1 MASADVYYIGGRVR
15 QTRRRTLDRFGI
27 KLEMAMV
34 VSLNTQG
41 SSLGVLKNLGKTLK
55 DFGTSLG
62 RLASGSRINKAA
74 DDAAGL
80 AISQQLAASL
90 LTTSRAEQNVRD
102 AGSALFQ
109 ADGAIAQAQAIG
121 GRLEELALQ
130 SANGTY
136 SDEQRA
142 ALQQE
147 FSTLRE
153 EIQRISETT
162 QFNGQK
168 LLDGSSLSVQVGTD
182 GGANSALQVGG
193 VNLQGLASQLSSLNI
208 GTQSGGQAAI
218 ETVRQFSQDLA
229 SQRASGIGASYN
241 RLESIGQTLGARGG
255 AESGALSR
263 IRDVDVATE
272 TATIT
277 RNQILSQAGVSVLAQ
292 ANQLNAVS
300 VKLLL
305 G

>member
-1 MASADVYYIGGRVR
+1 
-15 QTRRRTLDRFGI
+15 
-27 KLEMAMV
+27 MV

-41 SSLGVLKNLGKTLK
+41 ASLGALKNLGKTLK
-55 DFGTSLG
+55 DFGTSLS
-62 RLASGSRINKAA
+62 RLASGSRITKAS

-90 LTTSRAEQNVRD
+90 VTTSRAEQNVRD

-109 ADGAIAQAQAIG
+109 ADGAISQVQSIS
-121 GRLEELALQ
+121 GRLEELAVQ

-147 FSTLRE
+147 FSSLTQ

-162 QFNGQK
+162 SFNGQK
-168 LLDGSSLSVQVGTD
+168 LLDGSTLSVQVGTD
-182 GGANSALQVGG
+182 GGATSALQVGG
-193 VNLQGLASQLSSLNI
+193 VNVQGLASQLGSIDI
-208 GTQSGGQAAI
+208 GTQTGGQAAI
-218 ETVRQFSQDLA
+218 DTVRQFSQDLA
-229 SQRASGIGASYN
+229 TQRASAIGASYN

-255 AESGALSR
+255 AESEALAR
-263 IRDVDVATE
+263 IRDVDIAAE
-272 TATIT
+272 TAKIT
-277 RNQILSQAGVSVLAQ
+277 QNQILSQAGVSVLAQ
-292 ANQLNAVS
+292 ASKLNAAS

>member
-1 MASADVYYIGGRVR
+1 
-15 QTRRRTLDRFGI
+15 
-27 KLEMAMV
+27 MV
-34 VSLNTQG
+34 ISLNTQG
-41 SSLGVLKNLGKTLK
+41 ASVGALKNLGKTLK
-55 DFGTSLG
+55 DFGTSLS
-62 RLASGSRINKAA
+62 RLASGSRITKAA

-102 AGSALFQ
+102 AASALFQ

-182 GGANSALQVGG
+182 GGVNSALQVGG

-218 ETVRQFSQDLA
+218 ESVRQFSQDLA

-255 AESGALSR
+255 AETEALSR
-263 IRDVDVATE
+263 IRDVDIAAE

-277 RNQILSQAGVSVLAQ
+277 QNQILSQAGVSVLAQ
-292 ANQLNAVS
+292 ASRLNAVS

>member
-1 MASADVYYIGGRVR
+1 MG
-15 QTRRRTLDRFGI
+15 
-27 KLEMAMV
+27 

-41 SSLGVLKNLGKTLK
+41 ASLSALKNLGNALK
-55 DFGTSLG
+55 GFGASLG

-80 AISQQLAASL
+80 AISEQLAASL
-90 LTTSRAEQNVRD
+90 RTTSRAEQNIRD

-109 ADGAIAQAQAIG
+109 ADGAVAQVQSIS

-147 FSTLRE
+147 FSSLTQE
-153 EIQRISETT
+153 VQRISETT
-162 QFNGQK
+162 EFNGQK
-168 LLDGSSLSVQVGTD
+168 LLDGSSLTVQVGTD
-182 GGANSALQVGG
+182 GSSTSTLQVGG
-193 VNLQGLASQLSSLNI
+193 VNVKGLATQLTSQNI
-208 GTQSGGQAAI
+208 GTQAGGQAAI
-218 ETVRQFSQDLA
+218 DAVRQFSQELA
-229 SQRASGIGASYN
+229 SQRASGVGAAYN
-241 RLESIGQTLGARGG
+241 RLESIGQTLGARRG
-255 AESGALSR
+255 AESEAFSR
-263 IRDVDVATE
+263 IRDVDVAAE
-272 TATIT
+272 TAKIT
-277 RNQILSQAGVSVLAQ
+277 QNQILSQAGVSVLAQ
-292 ANQLNAVS
+292 ANRVNSLS

>member
-1 MASADVYYIGGRVR
+1 MG
-15 QTRRRTLDRFGI
+15 
-27 KLEMAMV
+27 

-41 SSLGVLKNLGKTLK
+41 ASLSALKNLGNTLK
-55 DFGTSLG
+55 GLGASLG

-80 AISQQLAASL
+80 AISEQLAASL
-90 LTTSRAEQNVRD
+90 RTTSRAEQNIRD

-109 ADGAIAQAQAIG
+109 ADGAIAQVQSIS

-147 FSTLRE
+147 FSSLTQE
-153 EIQRISETT
+153 VQRIAETT

-182 GGANSALQVGG
+182 GSSTSTLQVGG
-193 VNLQGLASQLSSLNI
+193 VNVKGLSTQLSSQNI
-208 GTQSGGQAAI
+208 GTQAGGQAAI
-218 ETVRQFSQDLA
+218 DAVRQFSQELA
-229 SQRASGIGASYN
+229 SQRASGVGAAYN
-241 RLESIGQTLGARGG
+241 RLESIGQTLGARRG
-255 AESGALSR
+255 AESEAFSR
-263 IRDVDVATE
+263 IRDVDVAAE

-277 RNQILSQAGVSVLAQ
+277 QNQILSQAGVSVLAQ
-292 ANQLNAVS
+292 ANRVNSLS